1 MVDGQ
6 LIGTFGDY
14 AVVSFNAS
22 KMLTVPPFGGLL
34 VGKNEQMIQDIEKT
48 SEWKNGG
55 ISFKM
60 NGLFRALVYILTE
73 NHFVYKCFHWLTIDR
88 KGKLQRT
95 EHENPSKVKTDMYK
109 MRFSEWQAVFLMN
122 QLKKLDDII
131 KRRKNIYA
139 YYDKNIHNP
148 LLKKPIFNENYVCC
162 RYGVLVEN
170 RKSFYKACVQKGI
183 DMDFSH
189 CNICCPNCFVEEHE
203 GSKHILNLPFYYKL
217 SDKEMKK
224 VVDVVNSITINS

>member
-1 MVDGQ
+1 MKKIIAV
-6 LIGTFGDY
+6 LILCC
-14 AVVSFNAS
+14 AV
-22 KMLTVPPFGGLL
+22 
-34 VGKNEQMIQDIEKT
+34 
-48 SEWKNGG
+48 
-55 ISFKM
+55 
-60 NGLFRALVYILTE
+60 NGLA
-73 NHFVYKCFHWLTIDR
+73 
-88 KGKLQRT
+88 Q
-95 EHENPSKVKTDMYK
+95 
-109 MRFSEWQAVFLMN
+109 Q
-122 QLKKLDDII
+122 
-131 KRRKNIYA
+131 
-139 YYDKNIHNP
+139 P
-148 LLKKPIFNENYVCC
+148 LLNTQWSQGENYVCC